1 MAKKDK
7 KGKLLTE
14 DSNISARCVNL
25 EYVMKN
31 NLTPQSGP
39 EQCTDLLMPLG
50 RNIMNGK
57 ECFSFSLLRN
67 WINLKVSLGGT
78 RVEGDCYP
86 ECALFTTKEICQH
99 FSICVLQGCN
109 SFPQVKMKIVLW

>member
-14 DSNISARCVNL
+14 DSNISAECVNP

-31 NLTPQSGP
+31 NLTPLSGS
-39 EQCTDLLMPLG
+39 EQYIDLLMLLG

-57 ECFSFSLLRN
+57 EKFSFSLLRN
-67 WINLKVSLGGT
+67 
-78 RVEGDCYP
+78 
-86 ECALFTTKEICQH
+86 
-99 FSICVLQGCN
+99 
-109 SFPQVKMKIVLW
+109 